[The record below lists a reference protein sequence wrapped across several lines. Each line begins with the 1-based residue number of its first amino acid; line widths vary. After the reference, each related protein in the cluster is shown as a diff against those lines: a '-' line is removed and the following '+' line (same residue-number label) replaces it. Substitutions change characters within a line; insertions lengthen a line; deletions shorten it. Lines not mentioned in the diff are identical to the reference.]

1 MKSRPVLVL
10 LALVLAMFAAPAA
23 FAQPTEIR
31 VDRGTAAPLPIAA
44 PAFTGAGPHGVELA
58 ESIRH
63 DAPADPATT
72 AADAQQQAPLIIAR
86 LKQAVTTV
94 PVTTA
99 RGEPGGT

>member
-10 LALVLAMFAAPAA
+10 LAMLLAMFAAPAA

-58 ESIRH
+58 E
-63 DAPADPATT
+63 TT
-72 AADAQQQAPLIIAR
+72 PLTRYWAAIAR
-86 LKQAVTTV
+86 QFAKAGVAA
-94 PVTTA
+94 PSA
-99 RGEPGGT
+99 G